1 MFLNVKL
8 IHLTIFETFFRI
20 PSFMFRKEA
29 SCTMFETAWRFL
41 NDGRIVIFRWT
52 APCTASLPPRR
63 FIFLPAWILPR
74 PPQPVPY
81 WLLTVTLSI
90 LCCQCQTDS
99 VAEADRWSV
108 WKGGAWGHVGRGGG
122 SCVGVRESSHG
133 ADPNDHNSFTPSHYV
148 WSICHYEGREYGER
162 EGGGKKAILTQP
174 GTGSVNAGVF
184 VRKILYT
191 HLSRYHI
198 FLDMWMAKCH
208 AWLDFKTSWLL

>member
-1 MFLNVKL
+1 
-8 IHLTIFETFFRI
+8 
-20 PSFMFRKEA
+20 
-29 SCTMFETAWRFL
+29 MFETAWRFL

-108 WKGGAWGHVGRGGG
+108 WKGGAWGHVGRGVG

-162 EGGGKKAILTQP
+162 EGEEKGILTQP
-174 GTGSVNAGVF
+174 GTGSVNAVCLWGKYF
-184 VRKILYT
+184 IQ
-191 HLSRYHI
+191 I
-198 FLDMWMAKCH
+198 FLDTTRTSLRRLYVMAKCH
-208 AWLDFKTSWLL
+208 AWAALRFL